1 MTFLFHLILP
11 ILNVKQNV
19 SVDKF
24 ESGAEVELQEKI
36 ERSLCELRI
45 AISLILKC
53 HKISSKPSSG
63 VQID

>member
-19 SVDKF
+19 GVDKF

-36 ERSLCELRI
+36 EIEKSLRAENCNQLD
-45 AISLILKC
+45 S
-53 HKISSKPSSG
+53 
-63 VQID
+63 